1 MIERDEDAGF
11 LLESSAFQRPWH
23 WMYFLLALI
32 LFPSLLFFAN
42 TYEDGYDREV
52 SIAWLLMIHLGL
64 IVISPFLL
72 RREVTYGFLI
82 SFVLS
87 VFLAFFF
94 LR

>member
-1 MIERDEDAGF
+1 F
-11 LLESSAFQRPWH
+11 F
-23 WMYFLLALI
+23 LALI

-42 TYEDGYDREV
+42 TYEDGWGREV

-82 SFVLS
+82 SFTFS
-87 VFLAFFF
+87 IFLAFFL